1 MPLISVA
8 DAENTALA
16 ALRAAGVPDEPA
28 RIQVA
33 LLLEAELRG
42 VPSHGLLRLPHLAQR
57 IANGVAD
64 PAASGRHEW
73 RGPAFLSVDGER
85 GLGPVVALK
94 ALDAVM
100 ARARETGVAVAA
112 VSNSN
117 HIGMLAWYADH
128 VARAGLVCLALTT
141 SEALVHPWGARKAMI
156 GTNPIAIGVPTSG
169 RPFVMDTAT
178 GVISMGKVHDY
189 AHRGLPL
196 EAGWAV
202 DADGV
207 PTTDAAAA
215 KLGAIS
221 PFGGAKGY
229 ALGLAFELLVASL
242 TGAALGD
249 AVKGTLDVTEV
260 CNKGDVFI
268 VMDPGRSLQAQALTD
283 YLEAIRTTPPAA
295 GFDAVLVPGDRALT
309 VREARLR
316 AGLPVADEVWTK
328 LTALADRAAQ
338 EETVT

>member
-8 DAENTALA
+8 EVEATALA
-16 ALRAAGVPDEPA
+16 ALSTAGVPDGPA

-42 VPSHGLLRLPHLAQR
+42 VPSHGLLRLPHLIQR

-64 PAASGRHEW
+64 PTADGRHEW
-73 RGPAFLSVDGER
+73 RGQAFLSVDGER

-94 ALDAVM
+94 ALDVVM

-112 VSNSN
+112 VSNSG

-128 VARAGLVCLALTT
+128 VAAAGLVCLALTT
-141 SEALVHPWGARKAMI
+141 SEALVHPWGGRKALI

-169 RPFVMDTAT
+169 QPFVMDTAT

-202 DADGV
+202 DADGN

-215 KLGAIS
+215 KQGAIS
-221 PFGGAKGY
+221 PFGGPKGY

-260 CNKGDVFI
+260 CNKGDLFI
-268 VMDPGRSLQAQALTD
+268 VMDPGRSLQAQALSD
-283 YLEAIRTTPPAA
+283 YLETIRTTPAAA
-295 GFDAVLVPGDRALT
+295 GFDAVLVPGDRARSA
-309 VREARLR
+309 REARLQ
-316 AGLPVADEVWTK
+316 AGLPIADEVWTK
-328 LTALADRAAQ
+328 LRALADRAPQ
-338 EETVT
+338 EETVR